1 MKDEGVLRLE
11 IIVGLDDG
19 DNIRYFNIT
28 SDLSNL
34 NLIPMSL
41 KAQNFR
47 AYVATSNKL
56 YLFDAFAQTE
66 AQYEITSIASI
77 EASESRAVVASTGNS
92 QIILTILDSE
102 NVLSPI
108 SFTVDRALSEH
119 AVIRIGTATQASN
132 DSIAMC
138 QFTPGDTTGPV
149 YFDVINVSNIFA
161 ETANGVT
168 ASKQMRSFDSNWA

>member
-108 SFTVDRALSEH
+108 
-119 AVIRIGTATQASN
+119 
-132 DSIAMC
+132 
-138 QFTPGDTTGPV
+138 
-149 YFDVINVSNIFA
+149 
-161 ETANGVT
+161 
-168 ASKQMRSFDSNWA
+168 